1 MMNMRLR
8 LCAALLLLCSSG
20 AWAGCALKSGSTVQA
35 TDAINLSDLLTSQ
48 DSYTE
53 TRAGSW
59 VIPVTCFALLI
70 NSNNVHYISP
80 LANGYWIKFSD
91 AAGTDRWL
99 KLKTSNYLSPENYT
113 NGDWVLN
120 GATYLYTLTV
130 TLLTEDPRI
139 TDSNYYTIASGN
151 SATVVTMAQHNAHL
165 TDLTGKVPTVDEV
178 AQVVAAGSWSN
189 NYLGYQSLTITFN
202 PAETTC
208 QMPDQTITLPSVSLN
223 MLRTGL
229 SDGRTA
235 FTLPVSCSNTLAG
248 VASRSVNARLSSTDL
263 IGGNQQIMRNASS
276 GSSGVGVALTTAT
289 GDPVTLSTTASAVGA
304 TSLFSL
310 ARGAAIVDPAIELY
324 AAYKIFD
331 AAALSPGTV
340 IATATLWFDYD

>member
-1 MMNMRLR
+1 MMNIRLR
-8 LCAALLLLCSSG
+8 LCASLLLLCSSA
-20 AWAGCALKSGSTVQA
+20 AWAGCALKSGSTMQA

-59 VIPVTCFALLI
+59 MIPITCYALFI

-91 AAGTDRWL
+91 ASGADRWL
-99 KLKTSNYLSPENYT
+99 KLSTSNYLSPENHT
-113 NGDWVLN
+113 NGDWILN
-120 GATYLYTLTV
+120 GSTYLYTLTV
-130 TLLTEDPRI
+130 TLLTEDPGI
-139 TDSNYYTIASGN
+139 TDRNYYTIATGN
-151 SATVVTMAQHNAHL
+151 SATVVTMALNNANL
-165 TDLTGKVPTVDEV
+165 DFTGKVPTVDEV
-178 AQVVAAGSWSN
+178 AQVVAAGSWTN

-208 QMPDQTITLPSVSLN
+208 QMPDQTITLPSVSLD

-229 SDGRTA
+229 TDGRTA
-235 FTLPVSCSNTLAG
+235 FTLPVSCSNTLGG

-263 IGGNQQIMRNASS
+263 IDSNQQIMRNASS

-289 GDPVTLSTTASAVGA
+289 GDPVTLSTTAGADGA

-310 ARGAAIVDPAIELY
+310 ARGTAIVDPTIELY

>member
-1 MMNMRLR
+1 MMNIRLR
-8 LCAALLLLCSSG
+8 LCAGVLLMCSSG
-20 AWAGCALKSGSTVQA
+20 SWAGCALKSGSTVQA

-59 VIPVTCFALLI
+59 MIPITCYALFI

-91 AAGTDRWL
+91 ASGTDRWL
-99 KLKTSNYLSPENYT
+99 KLKTSNYLSPENHT
-113 NGDWVLN
+113 NGDWILN
-120 GATYLYTLTV
+120 GSTYLYTLTV
-130 TLLTEDPRI
+130 TLLTEDPGI
-139 TDSNYYTIASGN
+139 TDSNYYSIASGN
-151 SATVVTMAQHNAHL
+151 SATVVTMALNNANL
-165 TDLTGKVPTVDEV
+165 DFTGKVPTVDEV
-178 AQVVAAGSWSN
+178 AQVVAAGSWTN

-208 QMPDQTITLPSVSLN
+208 QMPDQTITLPSVSLD

-229 SDGRTA
+229 TDGRTA
-235 FTLPVSCSNTLAG
+235 FTLPVSCSNTLGG
-248 VASRSVNARLSSTDL
+248 VASRSVNARLFSTDL
-263 IGGNQQIMRNASS
+263 IDSNQQIMRNASS

-289 GDPVTLSTTASAVGA
+289 GDPVTLSTTAGADGA
-304 TSLFSL
+304 TSLFRL
-310 ARGAAIVDPAIELY
+310 ARGAAIVDPIIELY

-331 AAALSPGTV
+331 ASALSPGTV
-340 IATATLWFDYD
+340 IATATLWFNYD